1 MGNIRKPGGGR
12 KKLKPEYD
20 AGKNLKEQMDAAVAL
35 YGEDCSLQSIADD
48 LTLNPIKVRKLL
60 ITASVYESE
69 VAEKVQDTFEEYR
82 ETQNYKEAILSTAN
96 ILKLSRA
103 SVTSYLPYQKGVY
116 FPSIIKKLAKELT
129 AEYGKGYTKTNLYH
143 FYSFYKTY
151 PEIFHSASGK
161 LLLSWTHY
169 RTLLQVNDKD
179 ARDWYEKEALEQ
191 TWSVA
196 TLQRNISSQYY
207 YRILQTQR
215 QDLVENEMKELT
227 AGYQND
233 KYEFT
238 GRV

>member
-1 MGNIRKPGGGR
+1 MH
-12 KKLKPEYD
+12 YD
-20 AGKNLKEQMDAAVAL
+20 WLH
-35 YGEDCSLQSIADD
+35 
-48 LTLNPIKVRKLL
+48 LN
-60 ITASVYESE
+60 T
-69 VAEKVQDTFEEYR
+69 
-82 ETQNYKEAILSTAN
+82 
-96 ILKLSRA
+96 
-103 SVTSYLPYQKGVY
+103 PYQKK
-116 FPSIIKKLAKELT
+116 FLALLCEINRILRLASIIKKLAKELT

-207 YRILQTQR
+207 YRMLQTQR

-227 AGYQND
+227 AVIRMINMSLS
-233 KYEFT
+233 
-238 GRV
+238 RVR

>member
-1 MGNIRKPGGGR
+1 MQGDNRA
-12 KKLKPEYD
+12 EYG
-20 AGKNLKEQMDAAVAL
+20 A
-35 YGEDCSLQSIADD
+35 
-48 LTLNPIKVRKLL
+48 
-60 ITASVYESE
+60 
-69 VAEKVQDTFEEYR
+69 
-82 ETQNYKEAILSTAN
+82 
-96 ILKLSRA
+96 
-103 SVTSYLPYQKGVY
+103 
-116 FPSIIKKLAKELT
+116 SIIKKLAKELT

-207 YRILQTQR
+207 YRMLQTQR

-233 KYEFT
+233 KYEFIKSPVIAEFLGFAQNT
-238 GRV
+238 DFTEATLRRVFFPICKNSLWNLATDMHMLPDGNISIRKSRTIISTSCFITIS

>member
-1 MGNIRKPGGGR
+1 MH
-12 KKLKPEYD
+12 YD
-20 AGKNLKEQMDAAVAL
+20 WLH
-35 YGEDCSLQSIADD
+35 
-48 LTLNPIKVRKLL
+48 LN
-60 ITASVYESE
+60 T
-69 VAEKVQDTFEEYR
+69 
-82 ETQNYKEAILSTAN
+82 
-96 ILKLSRA
+96 
-103 SVTSYLPYQKGVY
+103 PYQKK
-116 FPSIIKKLAKELT
+116 FLALLCEINRILRLASIIKKLAKELT

-207 YRILQTQR
+207 YRMLQTQR

-233 KYEFT
+233 KYEFIKSPVIAEFLGFAQNT
-238 GRV
+238 DFTESDLEKSILSNLQKFLASYGMQEKRDLHYLLLNGRRIEKR